1 MIFLSFLDTVLATPV
16 KEAEPSPT
24 RVCFDDAMLGDFMEL
39 MKMVTLFSISS
50 RNETS
55 VALQSEI
62 ASSLTRVSDS
72 CARLIE
78 ITSRERTRSVQPRH
92 RAVLFRPKDSFRAP
106 KNLVIRIAILYITQF
121 DPKDLDLMAKRA
133 PEVSVAFQS
142 LVFATQTFEKSAG
155 GTFQFPLHHHHY
167 GKRWRDIIAEVVPT
181 STMPEPRASNTSL
194 DARRTT
200 TRDTETSNDSIED
213 DLLRPPG
220 FLKTDKM
227 DEGAMKPSNSPATKD
242 LRPQHH
248 LIFATDP
255 SFLSIR

>member
-78 ITSRERTRSVQPRH
+78 IRSGERTHSIQLRH
-92 RAVLFRPKDSFRAP
+92 RAVLLRPKDTFRAP

-133 PEVSVAFQS
+133 PDVSIAFRS
-142 LVFATQTFEKSAG
+142 LVFATHTFEKSAG
-155 GTFQFPLHHHHY
+155 GTFQFPLDHHFY
-167 GKRWRDIIAEVVPT
+167 GKRWRDIIAGVVPT
-181 STMPEPRASNTSL
+181 STMLGRWSSNASL

-200 TRDTETSNDSIED
+200 TRDTETFDDSIEN
-213 DLLRPPG
+213 DLFRPPG
-220 FLKTDKM
+220 FHKTNKTD
-227 DEGAMKPSNSPATKD
+227 EATKPSNSPATRD
-242 LRPQHH
+242 SRPQHH